1 MLQHPT
7 LDQLRHLKLHGM
19 ARAFA
24 ELNDNPQAG
33 ELDHGQWLAL
43 LLDREEAERDDRRLT
58 YRLRNARL
66 RHPEA
71 CIEDVDYR
79 ASRRLDKALF
89 QQLARG
95 KWIAGKQNL
104 IVTGP
109 CGVGKS
115 WLACALGQKAC
126 RDDFSA
132 STSAFPG
139 CSPSSKQGAPTD
151 ATPACSVLSPRP
163 SPHPRRLG
171 TRPPQRRSATR
182 PHGNRRGPIPKRRH
196 PDHQPTARRQM
207 ARRHR
212 RTYIRR
218 RHPRPYR
225 PQRAQDQG
233 LDGPSMRKTIAENFT
248 WFSTPTTLTTP
259 NENDIKGAP
268 NGDDHDAKFDPRPKW
283 PFWIGLNRN
292 LPAGSAYRTN
302 IPHHLRPPRTSD
314 LD

>member
-1 MLQHPT
+1 
-7 LDQLRHLKLHGM
+7 M

-43 LLDREEAERDDRRLT
+43 RLDREQAERDDRQLT

-79 ASRRLDKALF
+79 AFRRLDKALF

-126 RDDFSA
+126 RDDFSVLYKRVPRMFA
-132 STSAFPG
+132 RARNRARRRTLP
-139 CSPSSKQGAPTD
+139 PP
-151 ATPACSVLSPRP
+151 CSVLSPRP
-163 SPHPRRLG
+163 ISSSSTIGDPDRLSAD
-171 TRPPQRRSATR
+171 QRRDLMEIVEDRYQNAAILITSQL
-182 PHGNRRGPIPKRRH
+182 PVDKGHDVIGE
-196 PDHQPTARRQM
+196 PTVADAILDRIVHN
-207 ARRHR
+207 AHR
-212 RTYIRR
+212 IN
-218 RHPRPYR
+218 
-225 PQRAQDQG
+225 
-233 LDGPSMRKTIAENFT
+233 LDGAIHAKDYRRK
-248 WFSTPTTLTTP
+248 LQ
-259 NENDIKGAP
+259 
-268 NGDDHDAKFDPRPKW
+268 RQ
-283 PFWIGLNRN
+283 R
-292 LPAGSAYRTN
+292 R
-302 IPHHLRPPRTSD
+302 
-314 LD
+314 

>member
-43 LLDREEAERDDRRLT
+43 RLDREEAERDDRRLT

-71 CIEDVDYR
+71 CIEDVDCR

-126 RDDFSA
+126 RDDFSVLYKRVPRMFA
-132 STSAFPG
+132 ELETGRADGRYPRLFRALTKANLLILDDWGPDRLSA
-139 CSPSSKQGAPTD
+139 D
-151 ATPACSVLSPRP
+151 
-163 SPHPRRLG
+163 
-171 TRPPQRRSATR
+171 QRRDLMEIVEDRYQNAAILITSQL
-182 PHGNRRGPIPKRRH
+182 PVDKWHDVIGE
-196 PDHQPTARRQM
+196 PTFADAILDRIVHN
-207 ARRHR
+207 AHR
-212 RTYIRR
+212 IN
-218 RHPRPYR
+218 
-225 PQRAQDQG
+225 
-233 LDGPSMRKTIAENFT
+233 LDGPSMRKTIAENF
-248 WFSTPTTLTTP
+248 
-259 NENDIKGAP
+259 NANDV
-268 NGDDHDAKFDPRPKW
+268 DHAERK
-283 PFWIGLNRN
+283 
-292 LPAGSAYRTN
+292 
-302 IPHHLRPPRTSD
+302 
-314 LD
+314 